1 MGGGPVK
8 GEVVVFRGTRDGLQ
22 VMLDDEVAFDAVQS
36 ELLGRLQSAEYF
48 FRGGDIT
55 LDTGRRILT
64 EEQVLALHEIA
75 RQHRMRITRIVSH
88 PDTPRTGQPA
98 RPHSGSE
105 EDALIETRLHRR
117 TLRSGQLI
125 EHDGSVV
132 VLGDVNPGAEVRA
145 GGDVLVLGTVR
156 GVVHAG
162 AAGNHDAVVVAFRL
176 MPTQIRIGACIGRPP
191 EGSGQAPLFPEIAR
205 VKGGAIIVEQL
216 NPS

>member
-1 MGGGPVK
+1 MRGDA
-8 GEVVVFRGTRDGLQ
+8 VVFRGTREGLQ
-22 VMLDDEVAFDAVQS
+22 VMLDDEIAFDAVQA
-36 ELLGRLQSAEYF
+36 ELLSRLQSAEYF
-48 FRGGDIT
+48 FRGGDVT
-55 LDTGRRILT
+55 LDTGSRILA

-75 RQHRMRITRIVSH
+75 RQHRMRIVRIVSH
-88 PDTPRTGQPA
+88 PETPRTGQPA
-98 RPHSGSE
+98 RSHAGG
-105 EDALIETRLHRR
+105 EDDAVVETRLHRR

-162 AAGNHDAVVVAFRL
+162 ASGNHDAVVVAFRL
-176 MPTQIRIGACIGRPP
+176 MPTQIRIGTCIGRPP
-191 EGSGQAPLFPEIAR
+191 EGAGQAPLFPEIAR
-205 VKGGAIIVEQL
+205 VRDGAIIVEQL